1 MLHIKAFFPNSK
13 GIIYTID
20 YLNDVNYVLGDYYK
34 FDINEVIDC
43 IEKTSDYVV
52 NEITRLK
59 TENLVSVRK

>member
-1 MLHIKAFFPNSK
+1 MFVHC
-13 GIIYTID
+13 
-20 YLNDVNYVLGDYYK
+20 YK
-34 FDINEVIDC
+34 FDIDEVIDC